1 MMLIKM
7 IPIILT
13 LSAFLFFI
21 VLHVKLFRF
30 SIIPDAALR
39 PIIRKCTGSEAE
51 LLGERYTQLVQQSS
65 RWSACYSEDYLLRLY
80 LADMGFPEHQNMLFF
95 DVGANK
101 GYSVAT
107 WISLWMPD
115 LRISPR
121 TLYDFLKTHS
131 NLSDCGVCQDCHES
145 TFETLKLRRQVNQ
158 RVEIHAFEPQPNTY
172 ALLNQTRQWMNL
184 SSFHIHQFAL
194 SNETSTGFL
203 RKCPLG
209 VEVCGLASKSDADPN
224 AFLEVQIITLDNFVE
239 LHKITRQIDL
249 LKIDTEGFD
258 PLVLHGASA
267 VLRRHQVRLLL
278 FEYHGIGMW
287 RTIHLH
293 QVVTELDEKGYI
305 CYQIGRTGL
314 FRLTGCWS
322 TKFEMKKW
330 SNVLCISKQES
341 RLRIFIEELLIKL
354 WLLFSFFSPLKS
366 EYSDR
371 LDHRKV

>member
-1 MMLIKM
+1 M
-7 IPIILT
+7 T
-13 LSAFLFFI
+13 F
-21 VLHVKLFRF
+21 
-30 SIIPDAALR
+30 
-39 PIIRKCTGSEAE
+39 
-51 LLGERYTQLVQQSS
+51 
-65 RWSACYSEDYLLRLY
+65 W
-80 LADMGFPEHQNMLFF
+80 
-95 DVGANK
+95 
-101 GYSVAT
+101 
-107 WISLWMPD
+107 
-115 LRISPR
+115 
-121 TLYDFLKTHS
+121 KTHS
-131 NLSDCGVCQDCHES
+131 NLSDCGVCQDCRES
-145 TFETLKLRRQVNQ
+145 AFETLKLRRQVNQ
-158 RVEIHAFEPQPNTY
+158 RIEIHAFEPQPSTY
-172 ALLNQTRQWMNL
+172 ALLNRTRQWMNL
-184 SSFHIHQFAL
+184 SSFHIHDFAL

-209 VEVCGLASKSDADPN
+209 VEVCGLASKSDVNPN
-224 AFLEVQIITLDNFVE
+224 QFLEVKTITLDKFVE

-258 PLVLHGASA
+258 PLVLQGASA

-293 QVVTELDEKGYI
+293 QVVTDLDERGYI

-354 WLLFSFFSPLKS
+354 WLFFTS
-366 EYSDR
+366 
-371 LDHRKV
+371 